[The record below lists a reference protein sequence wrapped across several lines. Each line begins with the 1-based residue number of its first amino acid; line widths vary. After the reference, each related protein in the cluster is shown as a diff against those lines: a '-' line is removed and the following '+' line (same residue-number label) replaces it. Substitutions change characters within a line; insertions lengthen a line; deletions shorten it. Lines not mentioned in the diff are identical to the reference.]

1 MKNVIKEGEG
11 KKEIGQRR
19 EEEFLERSLRI
30 YREMEKE
37 RELRRNERC

>member
-1 MKNVIKEGEG
+1 MKNVIEEGEG
-11 KKEIGQRR
+11 KKEISQRR
-19 EEEFLERSLRI
+19 EEEFLERSLKV